1 MGEKIR
7 GYSNIMVDLGMVRKT
22 RYEKPDWDSI
32 ATLDLRTITNK
43 RMASAEWEQDKRI
56 IERYFYDL
64 QMESNI
70 IRGRLD
76 NEGYIKQEDMFEYRI
91 EGNKLI
97 REGTTLQGRRFEN
110 KMDLKTALKIGKED
124 YLALHK
130 GLYLHM
136 KYDEDII
143 TLKSLV
149 GEGRSPIQ
157 HLTIKEREYEGIK
170 QKSIRRKY
178 DKFYDNAMAFIS
190 GYDNLY
196 EIVGIAMPDIDRD
209 RYWYNKKG
217 KLYLRKDKRLIKEL
231 AVEFVKNWNDLS
243 DSEIGSPI
251 AAILQQKLLGTVKE
265 YMDIPQGQT
274 IAQIAR
280 ELKTKD
286 FVDLLGLQAVD
297 ATVTFAEN
305 QEEGIEPT
313 MGQYFDI
320 LKGISVRK
328 KHPNLLTQYA
338 KDMIDTISEDKVIQ
352 MMGSSVRR
360 RKIGK

>member
-1 MGEKIR
+1 MGGKIR
-7 GYSNIMVDLGMVRKT
+7 GYSNIMADLGMVRKT

-64 QMESNI
+64 EMESNT
-70 IRGRLD
+70 IRGRID
-76 NEGYIKQEDMFEYRI
+76 YEGYIKQEDMFEYRI

-97 REGTTLQGRRFEN
+97 REGTTIQGRRFKNE
-110 KMDLKTALKIGKED
+110 MDLKTALKIGKKD

-143 TLKSLV
+143 TLESLV
-149 GEGRSPIQ
+149 GTGRSPIQ
-157 HLTIKEREYEGIK
+157 HLTIEEREYEGIK

-178 DKFYDNAMAFIS
+178 DKFYDNAIAFIS

-196 EIVGIAMPDIDRD
+196 KMVAIAMPDIDRD
-209 RYWYNKKG
+209 RYWYNRKG

-231 AVEFVKNWNDLS
+231 AVEFVKRWNDLS
-243 DSEIGSPI
+243 DRETGSPV
-251 AAILQQKLLGTVKE
+251 AAILQQKLLGAVKD

-274 IAQIAR
+274 IAQTAR
-280 ELKTKD
+280 ELTTKD

-297 ATVTFAEN
+297 ATVTFAEH
-305 QEEGIEPT
+305 QKEGKEPS
-313 MGQYFDI
+313 MEQYFDI
-320 LKGISVRK
+320 LKGISVRR
-328 KHPNLLTQYA
+328 KHPNLLTEYA
-338 KDMIDTISEDKVIQ
+338 RDMIDTISEDKLVQ
-352 MMGSSVRR
+352 MIASSVRR
-360 RKIGK
+360 RIGK